1 MVKDIGPGM
10 KASITKVFA
19 ARSFAV
25 DPRNVYMLTS
35 TAILWTW
42 AGLTQRFGKKDL
54 IPEDEVNALII
65 CRKVWQ
71 DAGLLI
77 KREESWEQA
86 TMRCHDVAVD
96 CLTIAVANDLIDYDI
111 FTESITDALFGG
123 GKDSGPEETA

>member
-35 TAILWTW
+35 TTILWTW
-42 AGLTQRFGKKDL
+42 GGLTQRFGKKDL
-54 IPEDEVNALII
+54 IPDDVVKALNV
-65 CRKVWQ
+65 CRMNWQ
-71 DAGLLI
+71 HAGLQI
-77 KREESWEQA
+77 KSEESWEQA
-86 TMRCHDVAVD
+86 TMRCHDVTVD

-123 GKDSGPEETA
+123 GKDSGTEETA